1 MAAQAEAKNR
11 RRRTYIYKDFQR
23 SFIIHFCMATF
34 GAMMATSLVLLIL
47 YHMASVAPE
56 KGLIQLLIGV
66 NAIVLA
72 ALLLLT
78 YLVALNLSHKIGG
91 PLYRFE
97 KSMDTIG
104 EGNLTVEVNLRP
116 DDQLH
121 DLSGHL
127 NTMVQNLNM
136 RVSQMQV
143 HISEL
148 RELSG
153 QSECPE
159 HIKGEIERLYK
170 ACHRQ
175 FEV

>member
-1 MAAQAEAKNR
+1 MAPQEEAKNR
-11 RRRTYIYKDFQR
+11 RRRTYVYKDFQR

-47 YHMASVAPE
+47 YHMAAVAPE

-78 YLVALNLSHKIGG
+78 FLVALNLSHKIGG
-91 PLYRFE
+91 PLFRFE
-97 KSMDTIG
+97 QSMDAVG

-116 DDQLH
+116 DDQLQ

-127 NTMVQNLNM
+127 NTMVQGLNQ
-136 RVSQMQV
+136 RVSQLQV
-143 HISEL
+143 HISE
-148 RELSG
+148 
-153 QSECPE
+153 
-159 HIKGEIERLYK
+159 IKGMTASEGCSERLVAEVERLYK
-170 ACHRQ
+170 TVHRQ